1 MTADSHGCYENRISG
16 SKKRWVCSFNNMR
29 KRKTDLQEPGEQ
41 NVREREMFLVS
52 VTYTNYEPV
61 GTHQKFFV
69 GQLCSEM
76 LCSVWRSV
84 KNWQLT

>member
-1 MTADSHGCYENRISG
+1 MGSQAVKRGGCRNFS
-16 SKKRWVCSFNNMR
+16 NMR